1 MAHGLNSTG
10 TKLWNGERHKK
21 MHEIDINTLTERQK
35 EVVLLIESGMSRS
48 EVAKKLGCTYQNVTG
63 ILKTISKRAK
73 NPRGAARLKEEYK
86 INLDEV
92 DLNILSPREKEVV
105 LLRDEGKTCAQI
117 AKELNLSANSVGVM
131 LYVARAKIAGR
142 ETYSQKNKEK
152 INAAC
157 RAAYKIPEKRERK
170 KAAREKFVK
179 NHPEFKEKL
188 SEYNKRYYQEHK
200 EKILLRQR
208 ELRDEKR
215 KYQE

>member
-1 MAHGLNSTG
+1 MTHGLNSTG
-10 TKLWNGERHKK
+10 TKLRNGEMHKK

-35 EVVLLIESGMSRS
+35 EVVLLIESGMSQS
-48 EVAKKLGCTYQNVTG
+48 EVAKKLGCTQQNISG
-63 ILKTISKRAK
+63 ILKTISERAK
-73 NPRGAARLKEEYK
+73 NSRGAARLKEEYK

-105 LLRDEGKTCAQI
+105 LLRDEGKSCGQI

-142 ETYSQKNKEK
+142 ETYSQKNREK

-157 RAAYKIPEKRERK
+157 RAAYKIPEKREKK
-170 KAAREKFVK
+170 KAIREKFVK

-188 SEYNKRYYQEHK
+188 SEYNKKYYQEHK
-200 EKILLRQR
+200 EEILARR
-208 ELRDEKR
+208 RR
-215 KYQE
+215 KKENKS